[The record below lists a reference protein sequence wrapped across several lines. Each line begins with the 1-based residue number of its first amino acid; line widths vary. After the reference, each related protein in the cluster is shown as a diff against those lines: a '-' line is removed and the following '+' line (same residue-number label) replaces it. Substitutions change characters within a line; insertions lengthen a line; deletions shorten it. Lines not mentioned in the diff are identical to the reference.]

1 MDDKIFLISASPV
14 VSNGSFVGVTG
25 VLGSTPVTASRMWA
39 KMRNVAAS
47 LGIILGHY
55 LRRLLGHQISENGNY
70 NDTLGIFIKNPICGI
85 KLLAIL
91 LGSLAEILSGS
102 LVQI

>member
-39 KMRNVAAS
+39 KMRNVVAS

-70 NDTLGIFIKNPICGI
+70 NDTLGIFHRKPYV
-85 KLLAIL
+85 A
-91 LGSLAEILSGS
+91 LSF
-102 LVQI
+102 